1 MPRAKGDVLNSDVK
15 PAILI
20 ADDNQF
26 FREVFRDLLAAE
38 GFDVECADDGGTA
51 LAAIKR
57 MPERRLL
64 VLLDLVMPGIDG
76 FQVIETLR
84 RDQALENVRI
94 LVITGLRNRP
104 EDRMRVSGPGVI
116 GFLGKDVTPSAIVER
131 VVSIAKAWA

>member
-1 MPRAKGDVLNSDVK
+1 LSPER

-20 ADDNQF
+20 ADDNEF
-26 FREVFRDLLAAE
+26 FREVFRDLLSAE
-38 GFDVECADDGGTA
+38 GFEVECAEDGGAA
-51 LAAIKR
+51 LAVLKR
-57 MPERRLL
+57 VPGRRML

-84 RDQALENVRI
+84 RDSALDNVRI

-131 VVSIAKAWA
+131 VVELAKAWT